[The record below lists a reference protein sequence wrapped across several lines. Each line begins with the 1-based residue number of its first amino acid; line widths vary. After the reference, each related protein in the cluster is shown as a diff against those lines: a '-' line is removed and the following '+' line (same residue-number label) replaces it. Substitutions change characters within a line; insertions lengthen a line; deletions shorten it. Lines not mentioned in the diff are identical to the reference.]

1 MIRLIL
7 ATAVTLLSTL
17 SIALEARV
25 IRHNAVLDET
35 EMLLF
40 GILKTAIQQVDP
52 SITFDS
58 PAEFIPQ
65 SRAEADVL
73 SGRLSLVW
81 ASSTPEREQN
91 LKAIRIPVIKG
102 LLGHRIFIIRPEN
115 QYKFDQVHTLEDL
128 KQLTVGQGIDW
139 GDTAVLR
146 SAGLPIVTA
155 NKYESLFYMTD
166 GGRFDYFSR
175 AVHEPWEELRHYQ
188 HLDLT
193 IEKNLLLVYPMTM
206 HFYVAP
212 DNHELHDLIYR
223 GLELAMLN
231 GSYDEYF
238 LNHPMVKDALERS
251 NVQNRRVIRI
261 GNPHLPSDTPVDRP
275 EFWLNLL

>member
-7 ATAVTLLSTL
+7 ATAVTLLSAVST
-17 SIALEARV
+17 ALDARV

-40 GILKTAIQQVDP
+40 GILKTAVQQVDP

-58 PAEFIPQ
+58 PSEFIPQ

-73 SGRLSLVW
+73 SGRLSVVW

-91 LKAIRIPVIKG
+91 LKAIRIPAIKG

-115 QYKFDQVHTLEDL
+115 QYKFDQVHTFEDL
-128 KQLTVGQGIDW
+128 KRLTVGQGIDW

-146 SAGLPIVTA
+146 SAGLPVVTA

-206 HFYVAP
+206 HFYVSP
-212 DNHELHDLIYR
+212 DNLELHDLIYR

-251 NVQNRRVIRI
+251 DVQNRRVIRI
-261 GNPHLPSDTPVDRP
+261 DNPHLPADTPVDRP

>member
-1 MIRLIL
+1 MTRLIL
-7 ATAVTLLSTL
+7 ATAITLLSTL
-17 SIALEARV
+17 SIALDAKV

-40 GILKTAIQQVDP
+40 GILKTAIEQVDP
-52 SITFDS
+52 SIKFDS
-58 PAEFIPQ
+58 PSEFIPQ

-73 SGRLSLVW
+73 SGRLSVVW
-81 ASSTPEREQN
+81 ASSTAEREEN

-115 QYKFDQVHTLEDL
+115 QYKFDRVHTLEDL
-128 KQLTVGQGIDW
+128 KQLSVGQGVDW

-146 SAGLPIVTA
+146 SAGLPVVTA

-193 IEKNLLLVYPMTM
+193 VEKNLLLVYPMTM

-212 DNHELHDLIYR
+212 DNQELHDLIYR

-251 NVQNRRVIRI
+251 DVQNRRVIRI
-261 GNPHLPSDTPVDRP
+261 DNPHLPSDTPVNRR
-275 EFWLNLL
+275 EFWLELF

>member
-1 MIRLIL
+1 MTRLIL
-7 ATAVTLLSTL
+7 ATAITLLSTL
-17 SIALEARV
+17 SIALDARV

-40 GILKTAIQQVDP
+40 GILKTAMQQVDP

-73 SGRLSLVW
+73 SGRLSVIW

-91 LKAIRIPVIKG
+91 LKAIRIPAIKG

-175 AVHEPWEELRHYQ
+175 AVHEPWEELRHYR

-193 IEKNLLLVYPMTM
+193 VEKNLLLVYPMTM
-206 HFYVAP
+206 HFYVSP
-212 DNHELHDLIYR
+212 DNPELHDLIYR

-251 NVQNRRVIRI
+251 DVQNRRVIRI
-261 GNPHLPSDTPVDRP
+261 ENPHLPADTPVDRP
-275 EFWLNLL
+275 EFWLDLL